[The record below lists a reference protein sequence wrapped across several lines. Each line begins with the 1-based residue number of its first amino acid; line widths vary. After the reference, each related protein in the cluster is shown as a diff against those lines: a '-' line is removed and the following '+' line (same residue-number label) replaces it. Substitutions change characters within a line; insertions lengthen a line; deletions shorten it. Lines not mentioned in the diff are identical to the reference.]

1 MSTASDKA
9 SHILSIAAAGL
20 VALEAIGQM
29 SAGILTSASTSQEIV
44 NVLHVIDRI
53 VQTVRAGLDGTMTA
67 VDVDSEIAALKANLA
82 ANDQAARDALDKKF
96 PT

>member
-1 MSTASDKA
+1 MSTTSDKA
-9 SHILSIAAAGL
+9 AHILSIAAAGL

-29 SAGILTSASTSQEIV
+29 SAGILTSAATSQEIV
-44 NVLHVIDRI
+44 NVLHVIERI
-53 VQTVRAGLDGTMTA
+53 VQTVRAGLDGLMTA
-67 VDVDSEIAALKANLA
+67 DDVDSELAALKTNLA